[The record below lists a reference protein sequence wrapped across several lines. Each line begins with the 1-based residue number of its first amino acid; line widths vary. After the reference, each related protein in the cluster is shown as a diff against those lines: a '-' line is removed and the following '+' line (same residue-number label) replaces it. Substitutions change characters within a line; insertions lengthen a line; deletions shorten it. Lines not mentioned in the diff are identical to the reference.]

1 MAVTFSSFKTK
12 FAPAFDELLEAQF
25 ALFLADALVEV
36 NQLKWEPFGVNAQN
50 FKDRAT
56 ENYIACQLSKL
67 NREYLGASGIQAF
80 EVREA
85 GYKIQYN
92 SPASAT
98 AKEGESRNPYCSEY
112 DRLLAQ
118 LGSLTPDTSRLP
130 IGSTCLVKNVYWG

>member
-1 MAVTFSSFKTK
+1 MAVTFVSFKTK

-25 ALFLADALVEV
+25 NLFLTDALVEV
-36 NQLKWEPFGVNAQN
+36 NRLKWEPFGTNAQHY
-50 FKDRAT
+50 KDKAT
-56 ENYIACQLSKL
+56 ENYIACQLSRL

-85 GYKIQYN
+85 GYKIQYS

-112 DRLLAQ
+112 DRLLAE
-118 LGSLTPDTSRLP
+118 LGLLTPDKSKLP
-130 IGSTCLVKNVYWG
+130 INSSCLVKNVYWG